1 VVAAVEEE
9 VPLAVVAVAAV
20 EEAAAGK
27 APNKNAAVSDKK
39 LRHF

>member
-1 VVAAVEEE
+1 VAAEEE
-9 VPLAVVAVAAV
+9 GVHLEAAAVAAV

-27 APNKNAAVSDKK
+27 ALNKNAAVSDKK

>member
-1 VVAAVEEE
+1 VEAAGEDLE
-9 VPLAVVAVAAV
+9 AAAVAAV

-27 APNKNAAVSDKK
+27 ALNKNAAVSDKK